1 MKQVTIIFIVALIM
15 IRVLSAQDYERLVHN
30 SIYLVHGLDIATEL
44 LIKEQ
49 DIFYIQANTVEL
61 TGALCEVLGRLVM
74 LNELFV
80 YDTLL
85 QSIKKDIRFWLYM
98 KERIVYFIE
107 RLSAIE
113 SDTLIHLIIARL
125 KLWNSSLAI
134 EPCIAING

>member
-1 MKQVTIIFIVALIM
+1 MALIM

-49 DIFYIQANTVEL
+49 DIFDIQANTVEL

-80 YDTLL
+80 YDALL

-107 RLSAIE
+107 RLSSIE
-113 SDTLIHLIIARL
+113 SDNLIHLIIARL

-134 EPCIAING
+134 EPCIAIND